1 MTQTT
6 MYNLNTPIWQLTVG
20 EFLELQE
27 RAMKPLHEQKE
38 EPKPGKKNLV
48 YGIKGLAELL
58 DCSPTTAQRIKNSG
72 VIDRAVTQYGRKLII
87 DADLTLKLMSGK

>member
-1 MTQTT
+1 

-27 RAMKPLHEQKE
+27 RFSPAKEAEDKNPEQE
-38 EPKPGKKNLV
+38 GKKLV

-58 DCSPTTAQRIKNSG
+58 SCSTTTAQKIKNSG
-72 VIDRAVTQYGRKLII
+72 SIDKAITQFGRKIII
-87 DADLTLKLMSGK
+87 DAELALKLAGGKRK